1 MAPEC
6 ITHGKFTTE
15 SDVWAYGVLLWE
27 IFTFGKVP
35 YYVLTNKEVLYK
47 FLNNYLV
54 RAEAII
60 AYQKLFQA
68 GPIFL
73 LTGSG
78 RGFPWSTP
86 NSARRMP

>member
-35 YYVLTNKEVLYK
+35 YYVLTNKEVLYR
-47 FLNNYLV
+47 FLNNLLV
-54 RAEAII
+54 TAEAIN
-60 AYQKLFQA
+60 Y
-68 GPIFL
+68 
-73 LTGSG
+73 
-78 RGFPWSTP
+78 WSVSKIISSTH
-86 NSARRMP
+86 NFFVNR

>member
-35 YYVLTNKEVLYK
+35 YYVLTNKEVLY
-47 FLNNYLV
+47 
-54 RAEAII
+54 
-60 AYQKLFQA
+60 
-68 GPIFL
+68 IFL
-73 LTGSG
+73 SIDILKQLFILERIKRYFKQAQFSVN
-78 RGFPWSTP
+78 R
-86 NSARRMP
+86 

>member
-54 RAEAII
+54 RAISYWSVSKII
-60 AYQKLFQA
+60 SSRPNLFVN
-68 GPIFL
+68 
-73 LTGSG
+73 
-78 RGFPWSTP
+78 R
-86 NSARRMP
+86 

>member
-35 YYVLTNKEVLYK
+35 YYVLTNKEVLCEL
-47 FLNNYLV
+47 LNKYLV
-54 RAEAII
+54 NII
-60 AYQKLFQA
+60 SY
-68 GPIFL
+68 
-73 LTGSG
+73 
-78 RGFPWSTP
+78 WSISKIISSRHKFFV
-86 NSARRMP
+86 NR

>member
-35 YYVLTNKEVLYK
+35 YYVLTNKEVVYR
-47 FLNNYLV
+47 FLKTYLV
-54 RAEAII
+54 MIEVII
-60 AYQKLFQA
+60 NVEYQKPFQTGTLFC
-68 GPIFL
+68 
-73 LTGSG
+73 
-78 RGFPWSTP
+78 
-86 NSARRMP
+86 